1 MDFSKLILHEGTSL
15 YSMKEWKYRTVSV
28 CGYFYGYG
36 YRFFVVR
43 DPYRPCKFTV
53 IEEKTGRRLCK
64 DFFCR
69 SIGVAFDRAKEVI
82 EENKDRL
89 EFKVT
94 VATGLAQRVLSFQ
107 PVSAAILYT
116 IWK

>member
-1 MDFSKLILHEGTSL
+1 MDYSKLILQEGTAL
-15 YSMKEWKYRTVSV
+15 YSMIRWQYREVSV
-28 CGYFYGYG
+28 CGYFYAYG
-36 YRFFVVR
+36 YRFLVVR
-43 DPYRPCKFTV
+43 DPYRPMRFTV

-64 DFFCR
+64 NFFCR
-69 SIGVAFDRAKEVI
+69 SVGVAFDRAKEVI

-107 PVSAAILYT
+107 PISPALATL
-116 IWK
+116 WK